1 MMIKARWLNLLALLA
16 VLASVGCTG
25 LPAGPAASG
34 QMVKSDKERVSPP
47 DELGDD
53 LAALVEGNSSFAFDL
68 YQALAQEQDGN
79 LFYSPYSI
87 SLALAMTYA
96 GSRGETETQMA
107 ETLHYTLPQAQ
118 LHAAFN
124 GLDHL
129 LTSLDTAD
137 ADDADGF
144 QINIANAIW
153 GQAGF
158 EFLTSFLDT
167 LAQNYGAGLRTVD
180 FAQNVEAARKTIN
193 DWVSRQTEEK
203 IQDLIPQGMLSD
215 AARLVLTNA
224 IYFNGKWALPFPKE
238 GTRDDA
244 FNLLDGSAVTV
255 PMMTQ
260 TEQIPYAAGS
270 GYQAAAL
277 PYRGTDMS
285 MVLVL
290 PDSDRFAEIEGA
302 LSTEFLASLVSDLEW
317 ERVRITLP
325 KFTFASSFR
334 LSKSLSDLGMP
345 SAFHDADFSGMT
357 GKRDLF
363 ISDVVHKAFVAVDE
377 EGTEAAAATAVI
389 MELTA
394 IMGEEPIEMRLDRP
408 FLFLIRDNHTGTILF
423 IGRMMNPEG

>member
-1 MMIKARWLNLLALLA
+1 MIEARWLNLLALLA
-16 VLASVGCTG
+16 LLASVGCTG
-25 LPAGPAASG
+25 LPVGPAASG
-34 QMVKSDKERVSPP
+34 QVVRSDKERVSPA
-47 DELGDD
+47 DELGDE
-53 LAALVEGNSSFAFDL
+53 LTALVAGNSSFAFDL
-68 YQALAQEQDGN
+68 YQVLGREQDGN

-96 GSRGETETQMA
+96 GARGETETQMA
-107 ETLHYTLPQAQ
+107 EALHYDLPQAQ

-129 LTSLDTAD
+129 LTSPDTVD
-137 ADDADGF
+137 ADDVDGF

-277 PYRGTDMS
+277 PYRGTEMS

-290 PDSDRFAEIEGA
+290 PDSGRFAEIEEA
-302 LSTEFLASLVSDLEW
+302 LSAEFLTSLVNDLEG
-317 ERVRITLP
+317 ERVWITLP

-334 LSKSLSDLGMP
+334 LSKTLSDLGMP
-345 SAFHDADFSGMT
+345 NAFHDADFSGMT